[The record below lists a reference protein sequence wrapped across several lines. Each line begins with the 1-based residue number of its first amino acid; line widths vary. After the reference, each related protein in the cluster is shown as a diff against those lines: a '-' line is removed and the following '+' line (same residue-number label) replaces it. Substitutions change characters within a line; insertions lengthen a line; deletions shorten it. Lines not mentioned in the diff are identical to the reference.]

1 MSALCVSQ
9 DIHMNTLTCKKEN
22 YTCTKIKNEQHLFY
36 KTCDL
41 RSGVELGGVGG
52 GGGVGVAP
60 PGLPKKTPLVS

>member
-1 MSALCVSQ
+1 MAALCVSQ
-9 DIHMNTLTCKKEN
+9 DIHMNTLTCKKEKEN

-60 PGLPKKTPLVS
+60 PGLPKKHP

>member
-1 MSALCVSQ
+1 MAALCVSQ

-52 GGGVGVAP
+52 GGGGVGVAP
-60 PGLPKKTPLVS
+60 PGLPKKHP